1 MDHTTSEENG
11 AIIITFEGDVDL
23 DSSPDCRKVLL
34 ESVAKNIPVLADLTR
49 VTYIDSS
56 GIASLVEALQSARK
70 SGHEFAIAGVSD
82 AAMRVLSLARLDSVF
97 AIHESREA
105 GLKSLDR

>member
-11 AIIITFEGDVDL
+11 AIIITFGGDMVL

-34 ESVAKNIPVLADLTR
+34 ESVAKNMPVLADLSA

-56 GIASLVEALQSARK
+56 GMACMVEALQSARK
-70 SGHEFAIAGVSD
+70 SGHAFALAGVSD
-82 AAMRVLSLARLDSVF
+82 AAMRVLSLERLDSVF
-97 AIHESREA
+97 SIHGSREA
-105 GLKSLDR
+105 DLKSLD